1 MDLMNRISIGNPEM
15 KSGEKLK
22 REVRTVTSLVR
33 KKERRGH
40 PFSYIY
46 LTPTLRSLFLLK
58 KSPRL

>member
-40 PFSYIY
+40 PFSYI
-46 LTPTLRSLFLLK
+46 
-58 KSPRL
+58 